1 MESASDCIRLPFS
14 KSADINTTIAVEITY
29 ESSGPIT
36 VKRATRITTH
46 WSWTAV
52 GGHFSTAGQVT
63 EDYLKRKRHGHPPGS
78 AVHHEDLQSR
88 SHERNSVG
96 PCCSQINLLSPATF
110 STYPGPVQVFF
121 LPNTSASMHI
131 LTRDDEDALNC
142 GSGGGADTFFGLRVA
157 SIFIISLRE
166 IFWKRC
172 HYCLADGWR
181 AYPYALALC
190 MLSIVFIFILELI
203 AFRWGTKK
211 LAKIGMRHDAHGH
224 QAGSYAAHGPEG
236 NLAHQIEGNADESKL
251 RISDSELDIEDQRHR
266 ALDSAMTQIIG
277 VAILEFGVN
286 LHSVFVGL
294 TLAVDPDFKVLFV
307 VLIFHQTFEGLGVG
321 SRLAYL
327 DLPPKYRW
335 TPYAGAAL
343 YGLTTPIGIAAGLG
357 VRTTYNPGSTTASIV
372 SGTLDAFSSG
382 ILIYTGLVELL
393 AHEFLFNK
401 EMMTSSNGKLAYAI
415 GCMLAGCGIMAL
427 LGRWA

>member
-1 MESASDCIRLPFS
+1 MASLCR
-14 KSADINTTIAVEITY
+14 
-29 ESSGPIT
+29 SSNLFLLTP
-36 VKRATRITTH
+36 RPD
-46 WSWTAV
+46 
-52 GGHFSTAGQVT
+52 VT
-63 EDYLKRKRHGHPPGS
+63 PR
-78 AVHHEDLQSR
+78 Q
-88 SHERNSVG
+88 
-96 PCCSQINLLSPATF
+96 
-110 STYPGPVQVFF
+110 
-121 LPNTSASMHI
+121 
-131 LTRDDEDALNC
+131 
-142 GSGGGADTFFGLRVA
+142 
-157 SIFIISLRE
+157 
-166 IFWKRC
+166 
-172 HYCLADGWR
+172 
-181 AYPYALALC
+181 PYALALC

-236 NLAHQIEGNADESKL
+236 NLAHQIEGNVDESKL
-251 RISDSELDIEDQRHR
+251 NIIDSELDIEDQRHR